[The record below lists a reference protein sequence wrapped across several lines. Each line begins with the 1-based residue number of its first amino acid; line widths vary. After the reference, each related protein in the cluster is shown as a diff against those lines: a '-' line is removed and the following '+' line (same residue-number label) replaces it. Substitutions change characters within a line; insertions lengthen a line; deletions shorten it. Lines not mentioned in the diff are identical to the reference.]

1 MIKFDTQLLMN
12 PITDMPSEH
21 FNWRGK
27 KIMIVED
34 DYANYLFFHEILSC
48 ADASLIRAVS
58 MQEAFDMLNA
68 AASFDLCIIKVSIAG
83 NENCRSLRRIKQL
96 WPDTRIIAI
105 VEGNC
110 TGKKLQCEETG
121 CDTLLS
127 YNVDEASV
135 RYAVNEMFYP
145 VI

>member
-1 MIKFDTQLLMN
+1 MIKLDTQLLMN
-12 PITDMPSEH
+12 PFTDMPSQY
-21 FNWRGK
+21 FNWHGK

-48 ADASLIRAVS
+48 SDASLIRAVS
-58 MQEAFDMLNA
+58 MQEAFDMLNSPA
-68 AASFDLCIIKVSIAG
+68 HFDLCIIKVDIAG

-96 WPDTRIIAI
+96 WPDIPIIAI
-105 VEGNC
+105 TEGNC
-110 TGKKLQCEETG
+110 TGKIQQCDSPG

-135 RYAVNEMFYP
+135 RHAVNEMF
-145 VI
+145 